1 MLTVMSDP
9 TVTIGLIA
17 HAGKEGAEP
26 LVRAVTEELKKR
38 GATYLMEK
46 MTASLIGESSPLDE
60 AALAQHCGLLLV
72 MGGDGSILRALH
84 RSAGHIRPIFGIN
97 IGSLGFLTC
106 LGSDDYMRAVDSVI
120 EGSYVLSTRSLLDVS
135 ITGPEKNFPLER
147 ALNDVTISRGE
158 RSQLVKLQASIDGL
172 PLTEYHADGLIVA
185 TPTGSTA
192 YSLAAGGP
200 ILMPDSGALVI
211 TPICPHVLSNRS
223 LVISDKSEV
232 VISAVGNHEV
242 FVTVDG
248 RTPHALKP
256 GQRVALR
263 LSPQSLPLAMMPE
276 STFPEVLRQK
286 LKWTGSNI

>member
-1 MLTVMSDP
+1 MSAIP
-9 TVTIGLIA
+9 KTIGLIS
-17 HAGKEGAEP
+17 HAGKEGAIP
-26 LVRAVTEELKKR
+26 LLSAITEELRRRK
-38 GATYLMEK
+38 ASFLMEK
-46 MTASLIGESSPLDE
+46 MTASLIGETSNDDE
-60 AALAQHCGLLLV
+60 TSLAEQCDLLLV

-84 RSAGHIRPIFGIN
+84 RSGGHVRPIFGIN

-106 LGSDDYMRAVDSVI
+106 LGSEDYLRAVDSL
-120 EGSYVLSTRSLLDVS
+120 LSGNYLLSPRSLLDVEIAGPDGS
-135 ITGPEKNFPLER
+135 IPLER

-158 RSQLVKLQASIDGL
+158 RSQLVKLHASVAGA

-223 LVISDKSEV
+223 LVISDTSEV
-232 VISAVGNHEV
+232 VIHAARNQEV
-242 FVTVDG
+242 FVTIDG
-248 RTPHALKP
+248 RTPHALLP
-256 GQRVALR
+256 SQRVILR
-263 LSPQSLPLAMMPE
+263 VSAQKLPLAMMPE
-276 STFPEVLRQK
+276 STFPDILRQK

>member
-1 MLTVMSDP
+1 MI
-9 TVTIGLIA
+9 IGLIA

-26 LVRAVTEELKKR
+26 LVRSVARELTGR
-38 GATYLMEK
+38 GARFLFERS
-46 MTASLIGESSPLDE
+46 TAALIGEDSPLDE
-60 AALAQHCGLLLV
+60 AALAEQSDILLV

-84 RSAGHIRPIFGIN
+84 RSGGHIRPVFGIN

-106 LGSDDYMRAVDSVI
+106 VGSDEYLRAIDTL
-120 EGSYVLSTRSLLDVS
+120 LSGTYLLSHRSLLDVEIS
-135 ITGPEKNFPLER
+135 GPEGITPLER

-158 RSQLVKLQASIDGL
+158 RSQLVKLQASVSGA

-223 LVISDKSEV
+223 LVISDKSGVE
-232 VISAVGNHEV
+232 IGSAGNKVV
-242 FVTVDG
+242 FVSIDG
-248 RTPHALKP
+248 REPHALNP
-256 GQRVALR
+256 SQRVILR
-263 LSPQSLPLAMMPE
+263 LSPQTLPLAMMPGT
-276 STFPEVLRQK
+276 TFPDILRQK

>member
-1 MLTVMSDP
+1 MI
-9 TVTIGLIA
+9 IGLIA

-26 LVRAVTEELKKR
+26 LVRAVAKELTGR
-38 GATYLMEK
+38 GARFLYERA
-46 MTASLIGESSPLDE
+46 TAALIGEDSPLDE
-60 AALAQHCGLLLV
+60 AALAEQSDILLV

-84 RSAGHIRPIFGIN
+84 RSGGHIRPVFGIN

-106 LGSDDYMRAVDSVI
+106 VGSDEYLRAIDTL
-120 EGSYVLSTRSLLDVS
+120 LSGTYLLSHRSLLDVE
-135 ITGPEKNFPLER
+135 IEGPEGIAPLER

-158 RSQLVKLQASIDGL
+158 RSQLVKLQASVSGA

-223 LVISDKSEV
+223 LVISDKSGVE
-232 VISAVGNHEV
+232 IGSVGNKEV
-242 FVTVDG
+242 FVSIDG
-248 RTPHALKP
+248 RAPHALNP
-256 GQRVALR
+256 SQRVILR
-263 LSPQSLPLAMMPE
+263 LSPQTLPLAMMPGT
-276 STFPEVLRQK
+276 TFPDILRQK

>member
-1 MLTVMSDP
+1 MTL
-9 TVTIGLIA
+9 GLIA
-17 HAGKEGAEP
+17 HAGKEGAAE
-26 LVRAVTEELKKR
+26 LVGLVVAELTKR
-38 GATYLMEK
+38 KASFLIEKATAALLGR
-46 MTASLIGESSPLDE
+46 TSTLDE
-60 AALAQHCGLLLV
+60 ASLAEQCDLLLV
-72 MGGDGSILRALH
+72 MGGDGTILRALH
-84 RSAGHIRPIFGIN
+84 RSGGHIRPIFGIN

-106 LGSDDYMRAVDSVI
+106 LGSDEYLHAVDC
-120 EGSYVLSTRSLLDVS
+120 VLNGAYLLSQRSLLDVS
-135 ITGPEKNFPLER
+135 LEGKEGVFPLER

-158 RSQLVKLQASIDGL
+158 RSQLVKLQATVAGA

-232 VISAVGNHEV
+232 VIKASGNQEV
-242 FVTVDG
+242 FVTIDG

-256 GQRVALR
+256 SESVVLH
-263 LSPQSLPLAMMPE
+263 LSPKTLPLAMMPGT
-276 STFPEVLRQK
+276 TFPDVLRQK
-286 LKWTGSNI
+286 LKWSGSNV

>member
-1 MLTVMSDP
+1 MI
-9 TVTIGLIA
+9 IGLIA

-26 LVRAVTEELKKR
+26 LVRAVAKELTGR
-38 GATYLMEK
+38 RARFLFERAT
-46 MTASLIGESSPLDE
+46 AALIGEDSLLDE
-60 AALAQHCGLLLV
+60 AALAEQSDILLV

-84 RSAGHIRPIFGIN
+84 RSGGHIRPVFGIN

-106 LGSDDYMRAVDSVI
+106 VGSDEYLRAIDTL
-120 EGSYVLSTRSLLDVS
+120 LSGTYLLSHRSLLDVE
-135 ITGPEKNFPLER
+135 IAGPEGITPLER

-158 RSQLVKLQASIDGL
+158 RSQLVKLQASVSGA

-223 LVISDKSEV
+223 LVISDKSGVE
-232 VISAVGNHEV
+232 IGSVGNKEV
-242 FVTVDG
+242 FVSIDG
-248 RTPHALKP
+248 RAPHALNP
-256 GQRVALR
+256 SQRVILR
-263 LSPQSLPLAMMPE
+263 LSPQTLPLAMMPGT
-276 STFPEVLRQK
+276 TFPDILRQK
-286 LKWTGSNI
+286 LKWSGSNV

>member
-1 MLTVMSDP
+1 MSVIP
-9 TVTIGLIA
+9 KTIGLIA
-17 HAGKEGAEP
+17 HAGKEGAAP
-26 LVRAVTEELKKR
+26 LVRVITEELRSRK
-38 GATYLMEK
+38 ASFLMEK
-46 MTASLIGESSPLDE
+46 MTASLIGEPSSWDE
-60 AALAQHCGLLLV
+60 ISLAEQCDLLLV
-72 MGGDGSILRALH
+72 LGGDGSILRALH
-84 RSAGHIRPIFGIN
+84 RSGGRVRPIFGIN
-97 IGSLGFLTC
+97 IGSFGFLTC
-106 LGSDDYMRAVDSVI
+106 LGSDDYLRAIDSL
-120 EGSYVLSTRSLLDVS
+120 LSGNYLLSERSLLDVQIAGS
-135 ITGPEKNFPLER
+135 EGSVPLEQ

-158 RSQLVKLQASIDGL
+158 RSQLVKLQASIDGT

-232 VISAVGNHEV
+232 IIQATGNQEV

-248 RTPHALKP
+248 RTPHSLHP
-256 GQRVALR
+256 SQRVILR
-263 LSPQSLPLAMMPE
+263 LSPKRLQLAMMPE
-276 STFPEVLRQK
+276 STFPDILRQK

>member
-1 MLTVMSDP
+1 M
-9 TVTIGLIA
+9 INGLIA

-26 LVRAVTEELKKR
+26 LVRAVAKELRGR
-38 GATYLMEK
+38 GAQFLFERA
-46 MTASLIGESSPLDE
+46 TAALIGEDSLLDE
-60 AALAQHCGLLLV
+60 AALAEQSDILLV

-84 RSAGHIRPIFGIN
+84 RSGGHIRPVFGIN

-106 LGSDDYMRAVDSVI
+106 VGSDEYLRAIDTL
-120 EGSYVLSTRSLLDVS
+120 LSGTYLLSHRSLLDVE
-135 ITGPEKNFPLER
+135 IAGPEGITPLER

-158 RSQLVKLQASIDGL
+158 RSQLVKLQASVSGA

-223 LVISDKSEV
+223 LVISDKSGVE
-232 VISAVGNHEV
+232 IGSVGNKEV
-242 FVTVDG
+242 FVSIDG
-248 RTPHALKP
+248 RAPHALNP
-256 GQRVALR
+256 SQRVILR
-263 LSPQSLPLAMMPE
+263 LSPQTLPLAMMPGT
-276 STFPEVLRQK
+276 TFPDILRQK
-286 LKWTGSNI
+286 LKWSGSNV

>member
-1 MLTVMSDP
+1 MSFIP
-9 TVTIGLIA
+9 KTIGLIA
-17 HAGKEGAEP
+17 HAGKEGAVP
-26 LVRAVTEELKKR
+26 LVRAVSKELKR
-38 GATYLMEK
+38 RDATFLMEK
-46 MTASLIGESSPLDE
+46 MTASLIGELSALDE
-60 AALAQHCGLLLV
+60 ASLAEQCDILLV

-84 RSAGHIRPIFGIN
+84 RTSGNIRPIFGIN

-106 LGSDDYMRAVDSVI
+106 LGSDEYLRAVESLL
-120 EGSYVLSTRSLLDVS
+120 GGNYVLSPRSLMDVTIS
-135 ITGPEKNFPLER
+135 GPKGITPLER

-158 RSQLVKLQASIDGL
+158 RSQLVNLHTSVDGAY
-172 PLTEYHADGLIVA
+172 LTEYHADGLIVA

-200 ILMPDSGALVI
+200 ILMPESGALVI

-232 VISAVGNHEV
+232 VIHAVGNQEV

-248 RTPHALKP
+248 RTPHALHP
-256 GQRVALR
+256 SERVILR
-263 LSPQSLPLAMMPE
+263 LSPKTLPLAMMPE
-276 STFPEVLRQK
+276 STFPDVLRQK

>member
-1 MLTVMSDP
+1 
-9 TVTIGLIA
+9 
-17 HAGKEGAEP
+17 
-26 LVRAVTEELKKR
+26 
-38 GATYLMEK
+38 MEK
-46 MTASLIGESSPLDE
+46 QTAALIGENSPLDE
-60 AALAQHCGLLLV
+60 AELAERCDLLLV

-84 RSAGHIRPIFGIN
+84 RSEGHIRPIFGIN

-106 LGSDDYMRAVDSVI
+106 LGSDDYLRAV
-120 EGSYVLSTRSLLDVS
+120 ECVLEKKYLLSPRSLLDVE
-135 ITGPEKNFPLER
+135 IAGPEGTVPLER

-158 RSQLVKLQASIDGL
+158 RSQLVKLHASVDGAS
-172 PLTEYHADGLIVA
+172 LTEYHADGLIVA

-232 VISAVGNHEV
+232 IIHAAGNHEV
-242 FVTVDG
+242 FVTIDG

-256 GQRVALR
+256 SQHLVLR
-263 LSPQSLPLAMMPE
+263 LSPQTLPLAMMPE
-276 STFPEVLRQK
+276 TTFPDVLRQK

>member
-1 MLTVMSDP
+1 MI
-9 TVTIGLIA
+9 IGLIA
-17 HAGKEGAEP
+17 HAGKEGAAP
-26 LVRAVTEELKKR
+26 LVRAIAEELTRRKAEFLYER
-38 GATYLMEK
+38 TTGA
-46 MTASLIGESSPLDE
+46 IVGVNSSLDE
-60 AALAQHCGLLLV
+60 SALAERCDILLV

-84 RSAGHIRPIFGIN
+84 RSEGHIRPIFGIN

-106 LGSDDYMRAVDSVI
+106 VGSDEYLRALDCLLS
-120 EGSYVLSTRSLLDVS
+120 GSYLLSHRSLLDVEIS
-135 ITGPEKNFPLER
+135 GPEGVTPLER
-147 ALNDVTISRGE
+147 ALNEVTISRGE
-158 RSQLVKLQASIDGL
+158 RSQLVRLQTSVSGA

-232 VISAVGNHEV
+232 VIEASGNQEV
-242 FVTVDG
+242 FVTIDG

-256 GQRVALR
+256 SQRVLLR
-263 LSPQSLPLAMMPE
+263 LSPKTLPLAMMPGT
-276 STFPEVLRQK
+276 TFPDVLRQK
-286 LKWTGSNI
+286 LKWSGSNI